1 MRKTIVTRFFS
12 ATSLLLVTSI
22 SVLGVLFMFFANRYL
37 QSDRLNTMNLCV
49 INAQAAF
56 DDSMQEKDGITSTE
70 RRGKL
75 RENLRLISNTT
86 NTTVLLADEK
96 GKCIVCTEKNKC
108 SHEGSFIPENAM
120 KTLSAKEN
128 SLQLD
133 ETFTDIYSG
142 SYYTVGRAARDT
154 SGNIIGYVFAFSD
167 SSGII
172 AFTQAL
178 LSMFMVSAGIML
190 LISSVVSIIVTSH
203 LTTPLRN
210 ISEAARKFGQGDFS
224 VRAET
229 EGDDEVAH
237 LAYTF
242 NQMAAF
248 VEKNEKSRSSFV
260 ANIAHE
266 LRTPM
271 TSIKGFVDG
280 IIDGTIPPEMQ
291 GRYLKVISD
300 EVGRLARLTNSMLDI
315 SKLESGEFQMNTVR
329 YNIWDTIAAIAFA
342 FENRIE
348 DGEISLQGFRPRKVM
363 VNADKDIIHQVVYNI
378 FDNALKFTPKGGY
391 IAFSVAEEKG
401 SEMVTVKIRNS
412 GQGINKDVL
421 PYIFD
426 RFYKAD
432 SSRSVHTKGAGIG
445 LFIARTLVQRAGGDI
460 WVESEEGSYTEFIF
474 TVPSGRQNTAVI
486 PAVTTEKKPKVTRK
500 QNKKEKRNKNKE
512 KL

>member
-1 MRKTIVTRFFS
+1 MRKNIVTRFFS
-12 ATSLLLVTSI
+12 ATSMLLVTSI
-22 SVLGVLFMFFANRYL
+22 SVLGMLFMFFASRYL
-37 QSDRLNTMNLCV
+37 QTDRLNTMNLCV

-56 DDSMQEKDGITSTE
+56 DDSIQAKDDITTE
-70 RRGKL
+70 EQRSRL

-86 NTTVLLADEK
+86 ATTVILADEN
-96 GKCIVCTEKNKC
+96 GKCIVCTESNRCK
-108 SHEGSFIPENAM
+108 HEGSFVPDRAM
-120 KTLSAKEN
+120 KTLSASRKSVRLE
-128 SLQLD
+128 

-142 SYYTVGRAARDT
+142 TYYTIGRAARD
-154 SGNIIGYVFAFSD
+154 SRGNIIGFVFSLSD
-167 SSGII
+167 ATSIMT
-172 AFTQAL
+172 FTNAL
-178 LSMFMVSAGIML
+178 LSMFMASAGIML
-190 LISSVVSIIVTSH
+190 LISSVVSIVVTGR

-224 VRAET
+224 VRAVI

-280 IIDGTIPPEMQ
+280 MLDGTIPAASQE
-291 GRYLKVISD
+291 RYLRVISD

-315 SKLESGEFQMNTVR
+315 SKLESGEFQMNTVN
-329 YNIWDTIAAIAFA
+329 YNIWDTIAAIAFS

-348 DGEISLQGFRPRKVM
+348 DSRIQLRDFKPEKIM
-363 VNADKDIIHQVVYNI
+363 VNADQDMIHQVVYNI

-391 IAFSVAEEKG
+391 LAFNV
-401 SEMVTVKIRNS
+401 SEDKNTGTVTVKIRNS
-412 GQGINKDVL
+412 GRGISKEAL
-421 PYIFD
+421 PFIFD
-426 RFYKAD
+426 RFYKTD

-445 LFIARTLVQRAGGDI
+445 MYIAKTLIQRSGGDI
-460 WVESEEGSYTEFIF
+460 WAESDEKSYAEFIF
-474 TVPSGRQNTAVI
+474 TLPAAKNTQARKNPK
-486 PAVTTEKKPKVTRK
+486 PAPK
-500 QNKKEKRNKNKE
+500 QNKKKGRK
-512 KL
+512 

>member
-1 MRKTIVTRFFS
+1 M
-12 ATSLLLVTSI
+12 
-22 SVLGVLFMFFANRYL
+22 LGMLFMFFANRYL

-56 DDSMQEKDGITSTE
+56 DDSMQEKDGITSADQ
-70 RRGKL
+70 RSKL

-86 NTTVLLADEK
+86 NTTVLLADEN
-96 GKCIVCTEKNKC
+96 GKCIVCTEKAKC
-108 SHEGSFIPENAM
+108 SHEGSFIPESAM
-120 KTLSAKEN
+120 KTLSGHSA
-128 SLQLD
+128 SVQLD
-133 ETFTDIYSG
+133 EIFTDIYQN

-154 SGNIIGYVFAFSD
+154 NGNIIGYVFAFSA
-167 SSGII
+167 STGII
-172 AFTQAL
+172 TFTQAL

-190 LISSVVSIIVTSH
+190 LISSVVSIIVTGH

-210 ISEAARKFGQGDFS
+210 ISDAARKFGQGDFS
-224 VRAET
+224 VRAEI

-242 NQMAAF
+242 NQMASF

-280 IIDGTIPPEMQ
+280 IIDGTIPTEMQ
-291 GRYLKVISD
+291 GRYLNVISD

-315 SKLESGEFQMNTVR
+315 SKLESGEFKMNTSR

-348 DGEISLQGFRPRKVM
+348 DSEITLKGFKPRKIM

-378 FDNALKFTPKGGY
+378 FDNALKFTPAGGY
-391 IAFSVAEEKG
+391 IAFSVTEEKG
-401 SEMVTVKIRNS
+401 SEMVMVKIRNS
-412 GQGINKDVL
+412 GQGISKESL
-421 PYIFD
+421 PYIFE
-426 RFYKAD
+426 RFYKED

-445 LFIARTLVQRAGGDI
+445 LFIAKTLVQRSGGDI

-474 TVPSGRQNTAVI
+474 TLPSGRQNTTVI
-486 PAVTTEKKPKVTRK
+486 PAVTTEKSPKVTK
-500 QNKKEKRNKNKE
+500 KINKKDKHGKNK
-512 KL
+512 KQQ